1 MGARFLAENSDNKYL
16 QVPINPG
23 SESVL
28 IDDVLIIKRVGTLKA
43 IET

>member
-1 MGARFLAENSDNKYL
+1 MHVSMRRMEYL
-16 QVPINPG
+16 QVLINPG

-43 IET
+43 IETWL